1 MPTPLLRLTTIIVPS
16 QDQLSGTTDYG
27 DLSSIMPVLQFNTPG
42 NAGQGHTN
50 QYRVADPYEYYVT
63 PAKCFALLAYR
74 LLKDNA
80 ALARQIIHDNPPVMS
95 KQEYLR
101 LLESMSKTE
110 TMAIKPV
117 PDAATL

>member
-1 MPTPLLRLTTIIVPS
+1 MRLATIIVPS

-42 NAGQGHTN
+42 NAGHGHTN

-74 LLKDNA
+74 L
-80 ALARQIIHDNPPVMS
+80 
-95 KQEYLR
+95 YLR